1 MKCEHFFGIASLG
14 LALAAACGGSDANI
28 AGDGGPDSTSSGG
41 GSGSG
46 SGATASSSGASSSGA
61 SSSGASSSGAS
72 SSGGRRDAGALTRTN
87 DCPNCPG
94 SDVCCLAPMGSNLQ
108 GTCAATAAACPSGA
122 AAIPCSGGDCNGTDV
137 CCVTPASSGGPSS
150 TSCQASCPSGSP
162 PACGGSPRDN
172 VDCPGGPAGW
182 ACQPI
187 PGTPMAVVGQCIPME
202 GGAPPADAVAPDTG
216 TPDAEGGPPP
226 QDAATDGG

>member
-1 MKCEHFFGIASLG
+1 MKSEHFFEIASLG
-14 LALAAACGGSDANI
+14 LALAAACGGSAANT
-28 AGDGGPDSTSSGG
+28 ASDSGTDSTSSSSGG

-46 SGATASSSGASSSGA
+46 SGGTASSGG
-61 SSSGASSSGAS
+61 SSSGAS
-72 SSGGRRDAGALTRTN
+72 SSGGRRDAGGSSGGALTRTN

-94 SDVCCLAPMGSNLQ
+94 SQVCCLAPMGSNVQ

-122 AAIPCSGGDCNGTDV
+122 AAIPCTGGDCNGTDV

-162 PACGGSPRDN
+162 PACGGSPGDN
-172 VDCPGGPAGW
+172 TDCPNGPAGW

-187 PGTPMAVVGQCIPME
+187 PGTPMAAVGQCIPME
-202 GGAPPADAVAPDTG
+202 GGTPLVDGGDAVAPESG
-216 TPDAEGGPPP
+216 TPDAEGGTPP